1 MTVLDED
8 LLIRVKAAYRDA
20 ISDPEAFR
28 ARAAGLVRE
37 ARQSGDPEALCMS
50 LRASGWAERYALEHG
65 HALQL
70 LNEAAR
76 IARHNRLSHVLGE
89 VLVTRGAVLHELGRM
104 SAARRDFDA
113 AEPLV
118 PSEAVAE
125 LTIQRATLFDNQ
137 GERVM
142 AASLYARLLK
152 DPNLTAEVRFKAA
165 TNFGIL
171 QAERG
176 RFHEA
181 LALFDVA
188 GSAAEQVSPLYV
200 ALVAENRAWVTVQ
213 AGLLADG
220 VAQFDAARAMFQ
232 ELGLPP
238 SELFM
243 EYSDALKQ
251 LRLLPEALEHARKA
265 VSILE
270 SHGVELMAAEARLSV
285 ASLALLSHR
294 LDEAV
299 ADAAAAR
306 VSFRRQ
312 HRAWGVAWATVVELE
327 ARLLLGAVEERDVSR
342 ARRSALTLER
352 ARIQAY
358 AVHAHLI
365 AGRAAAASDRVADA
379 VRSWTR
385 GHALSRGLPLLL
397 RLKGTLAAALGA
409 QHQGRPDRVRLLTR
423 SGLDDLAKHRAAL
436 PSTELRALASGHGE
450 ELGRLGLAARVGSQ
464 SPARVLEW
472 MERTR
477 AAALSVVDSEPKQDI
492 GDDLGELRSVYAEL
506 VAARQETGTEPA
518 ALRAR
523 QVRIEQRIRSATW
536 GTAAQGAHAGVA
548 ASLPELRCALDG
560 RVLVEFDVLDG
571 DLLAAVVE
579 PRRTRTVRLGPL
591 QDVQNDAESLLFFL
605 RYFTATRAP
614 TMAVGAFLANA
625 RETTDRLRKTLIEP
639 LELAPDAELVV
650 VPVSGL
656 HSLPWAALRTA
667 PVALAPSGS
676 MWARSRDQQPPS
688 TGRIVLAAGPELPG
702 AQREIEQLAELHD
715 DPVVIGPPDS
725 TVAAVAKSLDDAA
738 LAHLACHCY
747 IRSDNPTFSQLLLSD
762 GFLTVHELDLRAD
775 VPHRVILAACES
787 GNDVSFEGNEVLG
800 FVSTLMAKGTAG
812 VLASSVIVPDQDLL
826 SLMTAFHSAIGT
838 GGQTLAHALHTARAT
853 IDPADPK
860 QFVAWC
866 AFNAFGAA

>member
-1 MTVLDED
+1 MTMLDED
-8 LLIRVKAAYRDA
+8 LLTRLREAYRGVIRDPETFRAKAAD
-20 ISDPEAFR
+20 
-28 ARAAGLVRE
+28 LVRE
-37 ARQSGDPEALCMS
+37 ARQSGDPEALCLS
-50 LRASGWAERYALEHG
+50 LRASGWAERYALEHR
-65 HALQL
+65 HAIRL

-76 IARHNRLSHVLGE
+76 IARRHQLTHVLGD
-89 VLVTRGAVLHELGRM
+89 VLVTRGAVQQELGRL

-113 AEPLV
+113 AEPLI
-118 PSEAVAE
+118 PPDAVAE
-125 LTIQRATLFDNQ
+125 LTSQRATLFANLGD
-137 GERVM
+137 RAT
-142 AASLYARLLK
+142 AANLYARLLK
-152 DPNLTAEVRFKAA
+152 DGTLTAEVRFKAA
-165 TNFGIL
+165 TNLGII
-171 QAERG
+171 QAHRG
-176 RFHEA
+176 RFQEA

-188 GSAAEQVSPLYV
+188 SRAAEQVSPLYV
-200 ALVAENRAWVTVQ
+200 ALVAENRAWVTVS

-232 ELGLPP
+232 QLGLPP
-238 SELFM
+238 GELFM
-243 EYSDALKQ
+243 EYSDALRQ
-251 LRLLPEALEHARKA
+251 LRLLPEALEYAREA
-265 VSILE
+265 VVILD
-270 SHGVELMAAEARLSV
+270 SHGVDLMAAEAKLSV
-285 ASLALLSHR
+285 ASLALLSNR

-299 ADAAAAR
+299 ENADAAR
-306 VSFRRQ
+306 NSFRRQ
-312 HRAWGVAWATVVELE
+312 RRAWGVAWATLVELE
-327 ARLLLGAVEERDVSR
+327 ARLRIGSIQLRDVSR
-342 ARRSALTLER
+342 ARRSALALER
-352 ARIQAY
+352 ARIRAH
-358 AVHAHLI
+358 AVHAHLV
-365 AGRAAAASDRVADA
+365 AGRVAVASGRVPDA

-385 GHALSRGLPLLL
+385 GYELSRGLPLLL
-397 RLKGTLAAALGA
+397 RLKGTLAAALSA
-409 QHQGRPDRVRLLTR
+409 QHQGRPDRVRSFTR

-464 SPARVLEW
+464 SPVRVLEW

-523 QVRIEQRIRSATW
+523 QMRIEQRIRSATW
-536 GTAAQGAHAGVA
+536 GTAAQGAHASA
-548 ASLPELRCALDG
+548 ASSIPELRRALDG

-571 DLLAAVVE
+571 DLLAAVLE
-579 PRRTRTVRLGPL
+579 PRRTRVVRLGPL
-591 QDVQNDAESLLFFL
+591 QEVQSDAESLLFFL
-605 RYFTATRAP
+605 RYFTATHASA
-614 TMAVGAFLANA
+614 MAVQALLANA
-625 RETTDRLRKTLIEP
+625 WETLDRLGKALIQP
-639 LELAPDAELVV
+639 LGISSDAELIV

-656 HSLPWAALRTA
+656 HSLPWAALHSA

-676 MWARSRDQQPPS
+676 MWARSRELQPSPS
-688 TGRIVLAAGPELPG
+688 GRIVLAAGPELPG
-702 AQREIEQLAELHD
+702 AQREIEQLAGLHD
-715 DPVVIGPPDS
+715 DPVVIGPPES
-725 TVAAVAKSLDDAA
+725 TMAAVAKSLDDAK

-747 IRSDNPTFSQLLLSD
+747 VRSDNPTFSQLLLSD

-826 SLMTAFHSAIGT
+826 SLMTAFHSAIGK
-838 GGQTLAHALHTARAT
+838 GQTLAHALHTARAS